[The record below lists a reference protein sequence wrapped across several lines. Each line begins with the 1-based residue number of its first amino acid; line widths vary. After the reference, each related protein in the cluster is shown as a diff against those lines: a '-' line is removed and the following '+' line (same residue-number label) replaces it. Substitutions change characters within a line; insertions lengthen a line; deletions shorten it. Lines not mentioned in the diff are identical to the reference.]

1 MFGDHRKFL
10 ETPTMNAYCMQSAT
24 KVCLAQY
31 IQNMFCDVNHINI
44 DVTSTA
50 WKRIELLAVS
60 SMYAPKKQ
68 FK

>member
-1 MFGDHRKFL
+1 
-10 ETPTMNAYCMQSAT
+10 MNAYCMQSAT

-50 WKRIELLAVS
+50 WKWIELLAVS